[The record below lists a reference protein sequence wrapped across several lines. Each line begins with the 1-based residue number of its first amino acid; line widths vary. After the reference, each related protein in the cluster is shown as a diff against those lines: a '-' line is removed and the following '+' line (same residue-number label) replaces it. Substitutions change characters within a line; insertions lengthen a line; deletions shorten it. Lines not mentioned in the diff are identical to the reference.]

1 MAQKTLPGKLNR
13 DSLAAYVEMHKMEIR
28 VTGTAL
34 AASGMVMAA
43 SAATIDLNATI
54 GPLIDAVSDLIPSLM
69 NLVLALIPLMIVLAV
84 AKFFPQLFDTI
95 LGWIKI

>member
-1 MAQKTLPGKLNR
+1 MPGKLTR
-13 DSLAAYVEMHKMEIR
+13 DALAQYVENGKLRIAGAG
-28 VTGTAL
+28 VAVAGL
-34 AASGMVMAA
+34 VSAA
-43 SAATIDLNATI
+43 SAAVDINASV
-54 GPLIDAVSDLIPSLM
+54 GPLIEAVSALIPSLM

>member
-1 MAQKTLPGKLNR
+1 MAKNLMPGKLNR
-13 DSLAAYVEMHKMEIR
+13 DSLVQYVENGKLRIAGAGVAGAGL
-28 VTGTAL
+28 VT
-34 AASGMVMAA
+34 AA
-43 SAATIDLNATI
+43 SAATVDLNGTI
-54 GPLIDAVSDLIPSLM
+54 GPLIEAVSALIPSLM